1 VNQDEYEIRRK
12 LSFDSY
18 DKIAVRIHNNRGIVP
33 PFLNTGFMY
42 ETNQPDIKFSSIDRQ
57 VFVNCL
63 IYTHLFE
70 YLTPEGKDVLE
81 VGCGFGRGCNFIKNQ
96 YNVKSITG
104 CDINNNLLNIA
115 RRHFPSINF
124 VNGNAVELNLLNKI
138 FDIVLTVETLLYWDC
153 HKDSFKSFA
162 SAVKQGGSLLIASDM
177 RRSDTTLDKN
187 FREQGLQLVHEKD
200 ITKNVLLA
208 IESYRNQGVLA
219 KEDAVKYQM
228 FQTKYRYISKHYI
241 RE

>member
-1 VNQDEYEIRRK
+1 MNANEYEIRRK
-12 LSFDSY
+12 LSFESY
-18 DKIAVRIHNNRGIVP
+18 NRLANLIEKNPRMVP
-33 PFLNTGFMY
+33 PFLNSGFLY
-42 ETNQPDIKFSSIDRQ
+42 IGSQPDVQYSYIDKP
-57 VFVNCL
+57 VFDNCL

-70 YLTPEGKDVLE
+70 YVSPENKDVLE

-104 CDINNNLLNIA
+104 CDINDNLLKIA
-115 RRHFPSINF
+115 KKHFPLIKF
-124 VNGNAVELNLLNKI
+124 VNGNAVKLDLLNKV
-138 FDIVLTVETLLYWDC
+138 FDVVLTVETLLYWDC

-162 SAVKQGGSLLIASDM
+162 STVRPGGSLLIASDM
-177 RRSDTTLDKN
+177 RRSDTTLDNN
-187 FREQGLQLVHEKD
+187 FREQGLRLVDEKD

-208 IESYRNQGVLA
+208 IERYMNKGALA

-228 FQTKYRYISKHYI
+228 FQTKYRYVSKHYI